1 MDTFIF
7 VVSVGLLCFLMT
19 CWAII
24 DVAQKDFGSLE
35 KKIVWGI
42 IAWLPFFGFIIY
54 LFFGY
59 KKGKRPV
66 KIRDV

>member
-7 VVSVGLLCFLMT
+7 VVSVGLVFFLMT

-24 DVAQKDFGSLE
+24 DVAQKDFGSPE

-42 IAWLPFFGFIIY
+42 IAWLPFFG
-54 LFFGY
+54 Y
-59 KKGKRPV
+59 KKGKRPLKV
-66 KIRDV
+66 RDV